1 MATIGRIMTPP
12 EKDAPDLSRLRI
24 ERSGAGGGSGGG
36 GGGGARTAL
45 LVVIIVLLLVIG
57 WLAWPRL
64 VAMRDNRVPVTV
76 GRAQKT
82 GGAQAVS
89 GTAAN
94 GYVVARR
101 KAELSTDIQG
111 RLVELRVE
119 EGSRVKAGD
128 LVARLDTREL
138 EAAMARGKAD
148 LATTRATLRMAE
160 LDLGRKDPLLK
171 SGDVSLADV
180 DAARTRRDE
189 AAASMAALEAAVA
202 EIEVRI
208 SKSSVMAPFDGVIT
222 DKNAEVGEIV
232 SSIGAGANSRG
243 SVATLVDF
251 DTLEVQ
257 VELAQTS
264 LKAARQGAPVV
275 IYLDAYPDRAYKG
288 RVRQIWPTADR
299 QKATVELRAEF
310 IERDERILPEM
321 GVRVVFTADDVS
333 APADV
338 QVRVPNAALMPSPT
352 GEVAVF
358 VVTGGKVARRL
369 VSVEGPLGGETVAV
383 TSGLV
388 GGETVVLDAP
398 DGLRDGDE
406 VRLPEPA
413 R

>member
-1 MATIGRIMTPP
+1 MPTP
-12 EKDAPDLSRLRI
+12 EKEAPDLSRLRI
-24 ERSGAGGGSGGG
+24 ERGAGPGRGGGGSGS
-36 GGGGARTAL
+36 RSTL
-45 LVVIIVLLLVIG
+45 LVVVILLLLAVIG

-64 VAMRDNRVPVTV
+64 VALRDSRPVVSV
-76 GRAQKT
+76 GRVQKT
-82 GGAQAVS
+82 GGARAVS

-138 EAAMARGKAD
+138 EAALARSRAD
-148 LATTRATLRMAE
+148 LATTRATLELAR
-160 LDLGRKDPLLK
+160 LDLGRKDPLLEA
-171 SGDVSLADV
+171 GDVSQADV

-189 AAASMAALEAAVA
+189 AEASMAALEAAVA
-202 EIEVRI
+202 EIEVRL
-208 SKSSVMAPFDGVIT
+208 SKSSVFAPFDGVVT

-232 SSIGAGANSRG
+232 SSLGAGANSRG

-264 LKAARQGAPVV
+264 LKAAKQGAPVV

-310 IERDERILPEM
+310 LERDERILPEM
-321 GVRVVFTADDVS
+321 GVRVIFTAEDVG
-333 APADV
+333 APDEV
-338 QVRVPNAALMPSPT
+338 QVRMPGAALTPSPT
-352 GEVAVF
+352 GELAVF
-358 VVTGGKVARRL
+358 VVTGGKVVRRAIT
-369 VSVEGPLGGETVAV
+369 VEGPLGGETVVV
-383 TSGLV
+383 TSGLQ
-388 GGETVVLDAP
+388 GGETVVLDPPAA
-398 DGLRDGDE
+398 LRDGTE
-406 VRLPEPA
+406 VRLAEPEKS
-413 R
+413 